1 MLPGDQMRHILTARV
16 VGTDIKWPVTEYMLR
31 RALHDAEK
39 LRAEV
44 TTRDDRT
51 TIVYR
56 DGIRVD
62 YEPIEGG
69 E

>member
-1 MLPGDQMRHILTARV
+1 MKTTHRARV
-16 VGTDIKWPVTEYMLR
+16 VGTDIAWPATEYMLR
-31 RALHDAEK
+31 RALLDAFK

-44 TTRDDRT
+44 KEDGGNVS
-51 TIVYR
+51 IVYR

-62 YEPIEGG
+62 YQPVTEG

>member
-1 MLPGDQMRHILTARV
+1 MLPGDQMAHILTARV

-31 RALHDAEK
+31 RALVAAAGLK
-39 LRAEV
+39 AEV
-44 TTRDDRT
+44 TTKDDRT

-62 YEPIEGG
+62 YEPI
-69 E
+69 